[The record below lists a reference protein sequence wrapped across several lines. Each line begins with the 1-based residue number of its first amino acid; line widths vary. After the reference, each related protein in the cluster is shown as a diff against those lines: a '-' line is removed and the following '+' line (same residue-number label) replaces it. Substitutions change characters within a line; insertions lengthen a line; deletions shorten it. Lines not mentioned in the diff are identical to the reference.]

1 MDGQLIAFTGV
12 AAGMVAMP
20 GADFAVVVR
29 NALDSRRAGVAAAVG
44 VAGGLLVHTAL
55 AVAGLAAVL
64 VAVPALFGA
73 VQLLGGC
80 YLLYLGARALTAA
93 FRRPAAATD
102 GTTRMAG
109 TTRTDG
115 STRMDGTDR
124 TAAGTRP
131 DGRSPAALLGTAQS
145 LRQGFLTNAL
155 NPKAP
160 VLFLSL
166 LPQFVPAG
174 APALPRTLLL
184 ATMVVAMALVWFPAV
199 ALLVDRLGAWLR
211 RPSVA
216 RALEATTGAL
226 LTALGGILLV
236 ELALS

>member
-29 NALDSRRAGVAAAVG
+29 HALDSRRAGVAAAVG

-73 VQLLGGC
+73 VQLLGGL
-80 YLLYLGARALTAA
+80 YLLYLGVGALLAVVQHRKA
-93 FRRPAAATD
+93 PEDAATGPSAPQAD
-102 GTTRMAG
+102 H
-109 TTRTDG
+109 
-115 STRMDGTDR
+115 
-124 TAAGTRP
+124 P
-131 DGRSPAALLGTAQS
+131 PALLGTARS

-174 APALPRTLLL
+174 EPALPRTLLL
-184 ATMVVAMALVWFPAV
+184 ATMVVALALVWFPAV
-199 ALLVDRLGAWLR
+199 ALLVDRLGSWLR
-211 RPSVA
+211 RPRVT
-216 RALEATTGAL
+216 RALEAVTGML
-226 LTALGGILLV
+226 LTTLGGILLV
-236 ELALS
+236 EVVLT

>member
-1 MDGQLIAFTGV
+1 MDGQLMAFTGV
-12 AAGMVAMP
+12 AAGMVALP

-29 NALDSRRAGVAAAVG
+29 NALDSRRAGVATAFG

-64 VAVPALFGA
+64 VAVPALFET
-73 VQLLGGC
+73 VQLLGGA
-80 YLLYLGARALTAA
+80 YLLYLGARALISVARRPSASRAPRPVGPATAA
-93 FRRPAAATD
+93 PAEEAHPMGRLATA
-102 GTTRMAG
+102 RC
-109 TTRTDG
+109 
-115 STRMDGTDR
+115 
-124 TAAGTRP
+124 
-131 DGRSPAALLGTAQS
+131 

-174 APALPRTLLL
+174 QPALPRTLLL
-184 ATMVVAMALVWFPAV
+184 AAVVVGMAAVWFPAV

-211 RPSVA
+211 RPRVA
-216 RALEATTGAL
+216 RALEAATGAL
-226 LTALGGILLV
+226 LTALGGILLA
-236 ELALS
+236 ELVLA

>member
-1 MDGQLIAFTGV
+1 MDGQLIAFTGI
-12 AAGMVAMP
+12 AAGMVTMP

-29 NALDSRRAGVAAAVG
+29 NALDSRRAGVATAVG

-73 VQLLGGC
+73 VQLLGGA
-80 YLLYLGARALTAA
+80 YLLYLGVGALSAA
-93 FRRPAAATD
+93 VRRTGAHTDSATGPAAAPAD
-102 GTTRMAG
+102 G
-109 TTRTDG
+109 
-115 STRMDGTDR
+115 
-124 TAAGTRP
+124 
-131 DGRSPAALLGTAQS
+131 PAALLGTARS

-174 APALPRTLLL
+174 EPALPRTLLL

-199 ALLVDRLGAWLR
+199 ALLVDRLGNWLR
-211 RPSVA
+211 RPRVT
-216 RALEATTGAL
+216 RALEATTGVL
-226 LTALGGILLV
+226 LTALGGILLI
-236 ELALS
+236 ELVLA

>member
-73 VQLLGGC
+73 VQLLGGA
-80 YLLYLGARALTAA
+80 YLLYLGARALAA
-93 FRRPAAATD
+93 AVRRPAAAADPTP
-102 GTTRMAG
+102 GP
-109 TTRTDG
+109 
-115 STRMDGTDR
+115 
-124 TAAGTRP
+124 AAGAP
-131 DGRSPAALLGTAQS
+131 ADGGPPAARLGTAQS
-145 LRQGFLTNAL
+145 LRQGFLANAL

-174 APALPRTLLL
+174 QPALPRTLLL

-199 ALLVDRLGAWLR
+199 ALLVDRLGTWLR
-211 RPSVA
+211 RPHVA

-236 ELALS
+236 EVVLA

>member
-12 AAGMVAMP
+12 AAGMVTMP

-29 NALDSRRAGVAAAVG
+29 NALDSRRAGVATAIG

-73 VQLLGGC
+73 VQLLGGA
-80 YLLYLGARALTAA
+80 YLLYLGGRALIAA
-93 FRRPAAATD
+93 VRRPVAVVDASADPSAAPPAE
-102 GTTRMAG
+102 GAR
-109 TTRTDG
+109 
-115 STRMDGTDR
+115 
-124 TAAGTRP
+124 
-131 DGRSPAALLGTAQS
+131 PAALLGTAQG

-174 APALPRTLLL
+174 EPALPRTLLL
-184 ATMVVAMALVWFPAV
+184 ATVVVAMALVWFPAV
-199 ALLVDRLGAWLR
+199 ALLVDRLGTWLR
-211 RPSVA
+211 RPRVT

-236 ELALS
+236 ELVLA

>member
-1 MDGQLIAFTGV
+1 MDGQLIAFTGI
-12 AAGMVAMP
+12 AAGMVTMP

-29 NALDSRRAGVAAAVG
+29 NALDSRRAGVATAVG

-73 VQLLGGC
+73 VQLLGGV
-80 YLLYLGARALTAA
+80 YLLYLGVGALIAA
-93 FRRPAAATD
+93 VRRTGAHADSATGPAAAPAD
-102 GTTRMAG
+102 G
-109 TTRTDG
+109 
-115 STRMDGTDR
+115 
-124 TAAGTRP
+124 
-131 DGRSPAALLGTAQS
+131 PAVHLGTARS

-174 APALPRTLLL
+174 EPALPRTLLL

-199 ALLVDRLGAWLR
+199 ALLVDRLGNWLR
-211 RPSVA
+211 RPRVT

-226 LTALGGILLV
+226 LTTLGGILLI
-236 ELALS
+236 ELVLA

>member
-73 VQLLGGC
+73 VQLLGGI
-80 YLLYLGARALTAA
+80 YLLYLGVGALVVAVRRTGTPGDAATAPA
-93 FRRPAAATD
+93 AAPADSPAARPAA
-102 GTTRMAG
+102 
-109 TTRTDG
+109 
-115 STRMDGTDR
+115 
-124 TAAGTRP
+124 RP
-131 DGRSPAALLGTAQS
+131 GTAGRS

-166 LPQFVPAG
+166 LPQFVPVG
-174 APALPRTLLL
+174 EPALPRTLLL

-199 ALLVDRLGAWLR
+199 ALLVDHLGSWLR
-211 RPSVA
+211 RPRVT
-216 RALEATTGAL
+216 RALEGVTGAL
-226 LTALGGILLV
+226 LTTLGGILLV
-236 ELALS
+236 EVVLA

>member
-29 NALDSRRAGVAAAVG
+29 NALDSRRAGVATAVG

-73 VQLLGGC
+73 VQLLGGV
-80 YLLYLGARALTAA
+80 YLLYLGTRALTAA
-93 FRRPAAATD
+93 LRRPPGAA
-102 GTTRMAG
+102 
-109 TTRTDG
+109 
-115 STRMDGTDR
+115 DR
-124 TAAGTRP
+124 TSGPAVGTP
-131 DGRSPAALLGTAQS
+131 ADGRPAALLGTVQS

-174 APALPRTLLL
+174 QPALPRTLLL

-199 ALLVDRLGAWLR
+199 ALLVDRLGVWLR

-236 ELALS
+236 EVALA

>member
-1 MDGQLIAFTGV
+1 MDGQLIAFTGI
-12 AAGMVAMP
+12 AAGMVTMP

-29 NALDSRRAGVAAAVG
+29 NALDSRRAGVATAVG

-73 VQLLGGC
+73 VQLLGGV
-80 YLLYLGARALTAA
+80 YLLYLGAGALIAA
-93 FRRPAAATD
+93 VRRTGAHADSATGPAAAPAD
-102 GTTRMAG
+102 G
-109 TTRTDG
+109 
-115 STRMDGTDR
+115 
-124 TAAGTRP
+124 
-131 DGRSPAALLGTAQS
+131 PAAPLGTARS

-166 LPQFVPAG
+166 LPQFIPAG
-174 APALPRTLLL
+174 EPALPRTLLL

-199 ALLVDRLGAWLR
+199 ALLVDRLGNWLR
-211 RPSVA
+211 RPRVT

-226 LTALGGILLV
+226 LTALGGILLI
-236 ELALS
+236 ELVLA